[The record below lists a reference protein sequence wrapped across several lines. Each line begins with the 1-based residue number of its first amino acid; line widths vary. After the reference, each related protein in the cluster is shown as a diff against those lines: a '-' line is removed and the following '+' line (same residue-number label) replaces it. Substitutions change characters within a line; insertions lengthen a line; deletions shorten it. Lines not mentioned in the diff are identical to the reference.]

1 MTIKRIEG
9 SFNPI
14 SKRGPMF
21 HCEVRL
27 NTAPPASWAAWFDEH
42 LALEPRGP
50 TYQIALRGAV
60 VSFYAQRKDVEEA
73 IRRIDRAAGH
83 ANREAARHDVDA
95 RPAGA

>member
-14 SKRGPMF
+14 SKRGPIF

-27 NTAPPASWAAWFDEH
+27 TGTPPARWAAWFDEH
-42 LALEPRGP
+42 LALEARGSS
-50 TYQIALRGAV
+50 YQIALKGTV
-60 VSFYAQRKDVEEA
+60 VSFLAQRKDVEEA

-83 ANREAARHDVDA
+83 ANREAARHGADA
-95 RPAGA
+95 RTAGA